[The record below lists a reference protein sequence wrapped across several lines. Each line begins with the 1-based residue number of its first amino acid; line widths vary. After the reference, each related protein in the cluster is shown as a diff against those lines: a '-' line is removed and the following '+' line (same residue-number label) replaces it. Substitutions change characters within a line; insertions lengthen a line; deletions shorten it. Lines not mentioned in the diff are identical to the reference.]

1 VATAYRPTPRP
12 KTLTLSTIALVAN
25 LAAAGTGTVV
35 QPGIGGNHGSLS
47 SQSASAV
54 QTPAAWPGA
63 KAEYPACEATC
74 PADVYESDGPRE
86 GMPVHHENCVHGG
99 APCRRLPEHVCSL
112 ASLWQHTAAPA
123 WPCHPAW
130 PGARRNVGQC
140 PTYPVVPI
148 RQPRTGISI
157 SLTNR
162 WFGLDTEAAA
172 GDCLVVGQPCS
183 PQVIIRQGQV
193 IMGARTHADESLR
206 VGQLHALAE

>member
-1 VATAYRPTPRP
+1 MATAYRPTPRP

-140 PTYPVVPI
+140 PTFYEAGSVKSQTLLDVLFFLSAAGGRCVQPSI
-148 RQPRTGISI
+148 R
-157 SLTNR
+157 
-162 WFGLDTEAAA
+162 AAA
-172 GDCLVVGQPCS
+172 VMAYC
-183 PQVIIRQGQV
+183 IRRPSQFHTMTP
-193 IMGARTHADESLR
+193 ILR
-206 VGQLHALAE
+206 